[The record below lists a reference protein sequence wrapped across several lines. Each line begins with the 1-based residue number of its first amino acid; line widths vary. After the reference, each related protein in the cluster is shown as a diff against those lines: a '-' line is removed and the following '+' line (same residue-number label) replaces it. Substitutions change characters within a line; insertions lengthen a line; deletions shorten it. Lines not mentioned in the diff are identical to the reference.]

1 MKRITICLLL
11 IGAFAAT
18 AVAQAKKSDQAPSG
32 TVVTKKSGH
41 STEVQ
46 PAKKG
51 ISVTPDLVRAAQEK
65 LNAKGYTAGKP
76 TGRMTVVT
84 RRAVRKYQ
92 KDENLTVTGRLD
104 EPTLSHLD
112 VGAGKTMSSAPADI
126 GRGAKAA
133 GHDVVSGHPVAA
145 AKAIGTGVGRAGKK
159 VGEGT
164 KSAVVGTKDKV
175 QHKDDTSNPPPK

>member
-1 MKRITICLLL
+1 MKPITICLLL
-11 IGAFAAT
+11 IGAFAAM
-18 AVAQAKKSDQAPSG
+18 AVAQDKKSDAPSG

-46 PAKKG
+46 PAKTA
-51 ISVTPDLVRAAQEK
+51 IHVTPDIVRAAQEK

-76 TGRMTVVT
+76 TGRITAVT

-133 GHDVVSGHPVAA
+133 GHDIVSGHPVAA

-175 QHKDDTSNPPPK
+175 QHKDDASNPPPK

>member
-1 MKRITICLLL
+1 MKRITTCLLL
-11 IGAFAAT
+11 IGMFSLA
-18 AVAQAKKSDQAPSG
+18 AVAQQKKPDQPPSG

-46 PAKKG
+46 PAKASVK
-51 ISVTPDLVRAAQEK
+51 VTPDVVRAAQEK

-76 TGRMTVVT
+76 SGRLTAVT
-84 RRAVRKYQ
+84 RRALRKYQ

-104 EPTLSHLD
+104 EPTMTHLN
-112 VGAGKTMSSAPADI
+112 VGAGKTMSSAPSDL

-133 GHDVVSGHPVAA
+133 GHDIASGHPVAA

-164 KSAVVGTKDKV
+164 KSAVAGTKDKI
-175 QHKDDTSNPPPK
+175 QHKDESSTSPPK

>member
-11 IGAFAAT
+11 IGAFAA
-18 AVAQAKKSDQAPSG
+18 AAIAQEKKSDTPPTG

-46 PAKKG
+46 PAKATVK
-51 ISVTPDLVRAAQEK
+51 VTPDVIRAAQEK

-76 TGRMTVVT
+76 TGHLTATT
-84 RRAVRKYQ
+84 RAALRKYQ
-92 KDENLTVTGRLD
+92 KDESLTVTGRLD
-104 EPTLSHLD
+104 EPTMSHLD
-112 VGAGKTMSSAPADI
+112 VGAGKTMSSAGSDV

-133 GHDVVSGHPVAA
+133 GHDIAGGHPVAA

-175 QHKDDTSNPPPK
+175 QHKDDASNPPPK

>member
-1 MKRITICLLL
+1 MKRITTCLLL
-11 IGAFAAT
+11 VGAIAAM
-18 AVAQAKKSDQAPSG
+18 ASAQEKKSDQPSG
-32 TVVTKKSGH
+32 TVVTKKSGS

-51 ISVTPDLVRAAQEK
+51 ISVTPDVVRAAQEK
-65 LNAKGYTAGKP
+65 LNAKGYTAGTP
-76 TGRMTVVT
+76 SGRMTVVT
-84 RRAVRKYQ
+84 RKALRKYQ

-104 EPTLSHLD
+104 ESTMTHLN
-112 VGAGKTMSSAPADI
+112 VGAGKTMSSAPSDI
-126 GRGAKAA
+126 GRGGKAA
-133 GHDVVSGHPVAA
+133 GHDIVGGHPIAA

-164 KSAVVGTKDKV
+164 KSAVVGTKEKV

>member
-1 MKRITICLLL
+1 MKRITACLLL
-11 IGAFAAT
+11 VGAFAAT
-18 AVAQAKKSDQAPSG
+18 AIAQEKKSDQPPSG

-46 PAKKG
+46 PAKKA
-51 ISVTPDLVRAAQEK
+51 ISVTPDVVRAAQEK
-65 LNAKGYTAGKP
+65 LNANGYTAGTP
-76 TGRMTVVT
+76 SGRMTAVT
-84 RRAVRKYQ
+84 RKALRKYQ

-104 EPTLSHLD
+104 ESTLTHLN
-112 VGAGKTMSSAPADI
+112 VGAGKTMSSAPSDI

-133 GHDVVSGHPVAA
+133 GHDIAGGHPLAA

-175 QHKDDTSNPPPK
+175 QHKDDASNPPPK